1 MRLAIVARSTENG
14 IFTVFENVPEKSD
27 QLDKKKKLKRFARSH
42 SALVNKK

>member
-27 QLDKKKKLKRFARSH
+27 QLDKKKIKTLRSVSLRFS
-42 SALVNKK
+42 

>member
-27 QLDKKKKLKRFARSH
+27 HKT
-42 SALVNKK
+42 VNKKFETFQTISASKG